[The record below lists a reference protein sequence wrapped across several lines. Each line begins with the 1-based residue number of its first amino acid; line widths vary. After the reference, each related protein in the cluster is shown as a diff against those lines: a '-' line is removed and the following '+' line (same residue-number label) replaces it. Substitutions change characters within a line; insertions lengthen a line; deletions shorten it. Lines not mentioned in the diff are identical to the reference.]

1 MSANMIAAVI
11 ITVLSCVAVVFFVV
25 LLSSGVLQRLKKEVF
40 RYIKVYN
47 AYLEEA
53 VAKENEE
60 TTYTDLRRKEEETV
74 GIPADPAIPFIA
86 KNAPMQKQDFFADYL
101 KIRSAFQ
108 ENPARVLKEFPK
120 EFASGEKVTQ
130 YKEMQEKLSFDTVY
144 KISCLQEE
152 QQKEVLREVFSEEE
166 RAILDQYEASLLFP
180 FSVTEFVLYLK
191 AKCRELDDTVY
202 LFAREPERLG
212 LSATSEQLKLC
223 KDENLCEGFQ
233 IMQGNRLY
241 DYGLRS
247 SEMTR

>member
-11 ITVLSCVAVVFFVV
+11 VTVLSCVAVVFFVV
-25 LLSSGVLQRLKKEVF
+25 LLSTGVLQRLKKEVF

-53 VAKENEE
+53 VAEESKE
-60 TTYTDLRRKEEETV
+60 TAYTDLRGKEEENV

-108 ENPARVLKEFPK
+108 DNPARVLKDFPK
-120 EFASGEKVTQ
+120 ASVSGEQVTL
-130 YKEMQEKLSFDTVY
+130 YRTMQEKLSFDIVY

-152 QQKEVLREVFSEEE
+152 QQLEVLREVFSEEE
-166 RAILDQYEASLLFP
+166 REILDQYEVSLSFP

-191 AKCRELDDTVY
+191 AKSRELDDTVY
-202 LFAREPERLG
+202 LFTREPEHLG
-212 LSATSEQLKLC
+212 LSANSEQLQIC

>member
-47 AYLEEA
+47 TYLEESA
-53 VAKENEE
+53 AKEEGA
-60 TTYTDLRRKEEETV
+60 TTYTDLRIKEESV

-108 ENPARVLKEFPK
+108 ANPARVLKEFPK
-120 EFASGEKVTQ
+120 ESVSGEQVTRYRQ
-130 YKEMQEKLSFDTVY
+130 MLEKLSFDTVY

-166 RAILDQYEASLLFP
+166 RMILEQYEASLVYP

-191 AKCRELDDTVY
+191 AKSRELDDTVY
-202 LFAREPERLG
+202 LFTREPESLG
-212 LSATSEQLKLC
+212 LSATSEQLQIC

>member
-53 VAKENEE
+53 AAKDEE
-60 TTYTDLRRKEEETV
+60 KAKDTDLQIKEEAI
-74 GIPADPAIPFIA
+74 GLPADPAIPFIA

-101 KIRSAFQ
+101 KIRSAFRA
-108 ENPARVLKEFPK
+108 NPAQVLKDFPK
-120 EFASGEKVTQ
+120 ENPSAGNVAW
-130 YKEMQEKLSFDTVY
+130 YREMLDKLSFDSVY

-166 RAILDQYEASLLFP
+166 REVLDAYVESLSYP

-191 AKCRELDDTVY
+191 AKSREADDTVY
-202 LFAREPERLG
+202 LFAREPENLG
-212 LSATSEQLKLC
+212 VTPTSEQLKLC

-233 IMQGNRLY
+233 VMQGNRLY

-247 SEMTR
+247 SEMIL

>member
-53 VAKENEE
+53 ATKDEE
-60 TTYTDLRRKEEETV
+60 KAEDTDLRIKEETI
-74 GIPADPAIPFIA
+74 GLPADPAIPFIA
-86 KNAPMQKQDFFADYL
+86 QNAPMQKQDFFADYL

-108 ENPARVLKEFPK
+108 ANPVQVLKEFPK
-120 EFASGEKVTQ
+120 ENPSVGNATL
-130 YKEMQEKLSFDTVY
+130 YNEMLNKLSFDSVY

-152 QQKEVLREVFSEEE
+152 QQKEVLREVFTEEE
-166 RAILDQYEASLLFP
+166 RVVLTEYEETLTYP

-191 AKCRELDDTVY
+191 AKSREADDTVY

-212 LSATSEQLKLC
+212 VTPTSEQLKLC
-223 KDENLCEGFQ
+223 RDENLCEGFQ
-233 IMQGNRLY
+233 VMQGNRLY

-247 SEMTR
+247 SEMIL